1 MDQRLGLEWVQKC
14 EFRQLPLVFSTSSAP
29 PQTSLSLE
37 VTQRRSLF
45 SVNSEFLVRPL
56 THMSTLQESRQERFR
71 LASRSVAGPSTFKL
85 MDADFTE
92 EMMAYD
98 GNVGG
103 LFRAAIMESGSVRSH
118 FPPAVRR

>member
-85 MDADFTE
+85 MDADFPA